1 MYFFISSFSPSSS
14 LIYFLS
20 HPLPLSTLSISL
32 SFSFSLSISLLPP
45 KLLYYSRFANIG
57 LVQTVLF
64 GCSSQFAEFPQC
76 QSPQIYV
83 YVGIKDTL
91 NAKPLKTIQ
100 KLQGGRSYK
109 TKDMHFRLFNSIY
122 RLQIMY
128 PFLLYDGNLLT
139 PFLYLPTEQVVKNI
153 FKQNYTYYLPI
164 KPNCIRKV
172 ILHKTPLG
180 ITWVLLLIEQPGKS

>member
-32 SFSFSLSISLLPP
+32 SFSFSLSISLLPR
-45 KLLYYSRFANIG
+45 KLLCYSRFANIG

-128 PFLLYDGNLLT
+128 PFLLYDGLHLS
-139 PFLYLPTEQVVKNI
+139 
-153 FKQNYTYYLPI
+153 YTYPLSKSSKIYLNRI
-164 KPNCIRKV
+164 
-172 ILHKTPLG
+172 ILTIYLSN
-180 ITWVLLLIEQPGKS
+180 LIVSEKSFYTRLHYA